1 MTVLGRKAARK
12 LSTVLRS
19 RSRLST
25 PPSPDEEDERS
36 PIVPNSKD
44 GTLFVVDSRPEL
56 PTDRRLDVRRV
67 VAESSSPAAVERVGG
82 REDGD
87 VEEEGSSVR
96 RCWVGEDDDD
106 DDGPGPQEID
116 QPSRR

>member
-1 MTVLGRKAARK
+1 MLTVLGRKAARK

-25 PPSPDEEDERS
+25 PPSADEEDERS
-36 PIVPNSKD
+36 PIVPNSND
-44 GTLFVVDSRPEL
+44 GTLAVSRPL
-56 PTDRRLDVRRV
+56 PTDRRLDVCRV

-82 REDGD
+82 RGGD

-96 RCWVGEDDDD
+96 RCWVGEDDDED

-116 QPSRR
+116 HPSRR